1 MKTCPSCSVPFEPRK
16 HFNSTIKS
24 KYCDLCTK
32 TRQALKNL
40 ERIKKEDKRRLNNKK
55 KQLLTV
61 QDWIKITQATFNKY
75 IRLNDLSLG
84 NPCIS
89 CRNPLVGKFDAGHF
103 YNANNHWNLRFDE
116 RNVHSQCVSCN
127 QHKHGNLLEYRKQL
141 EFYYG
146 ERFLIE
152 LEKDARITRKFTVA
166 ELMEINELYKA
177 KIKNLK

>member
-1 MKTCPSCSVPFEPRK
+1 MKTCPSCNTSFEPRK

-40 ERIKKEDKRRLNNKK
+40 ERIKKEDKKRLNDKK
-55 KQLLTV
+55 KELLTV

-75 IRLNDLSLG
+75 IRLRDEG
-84 NPCIS
+84 NVCIS
-89 CRNPLVGKFDAGHF
+89 CQKPPKKKNAGHYF
-103 YNANNHWNLRFDE
+103 NANNHWNVRFNED
-116 RNVHSQCVSCN
+116 NVHLQCEHCN
-127 QHKHGNLLEYRKQL
+127 TSLSANLIEYRKRLVKLIGVENVEWL
-141 EFYYG
+141 EDYAK
-146 ERFLIE
+146 E
-152 LEKDARITRKFTVA
+152 TRKFTVA